1 MKTYIVTMS
10 KSLLLLALLLM
21 SLPLFAA
28 RVGGLY
34 EAEVPVAGQETAQRN
49 QAIIAA
55 FKEVL
60 VKVTGSRG
68 TLRQPRLA
76 SDIAEAPRYVQQ
88 YRYRLQ
94 PVETVLQPPA
104 EEQPQQPDGEPPQP
118 PAVEGIEPEPV
129 APERMLRV
137 RFDEDA
143 VNRLLRQ
150 RGLPVWGETRPAI
163 LLWLTT
169 EQDRRRT
176 MLVPEAEA
184 DTLNAVF
191 GVADQ
196 RGMPLLFPLMDLEDQ
211 SRLHISDVW
220 GGFADNIRQASE
232 RYGPDAIIT
241 GRLIQFAPDLWRASW
256 TLYLDGDS
264 LIWDSEGDS
273 LAMAAEAGTQAG
285 IDMLASRFALAT
297 GGGVGADRTIVRI
310 SGVGD
315 LSAYARVSRYLR
327 EQAGVEELELVL
339 TEADALVYSIQV
351 RGGRKALEQGI
362 ALSGILQ
369 PIFLEEGGG
378 ALLDQSSDVMGVT
391 LHYQLQP

>member
-1 MKTYIVTMS
+1 MKIDIATMS
-10 KSLLLLALLLM
+10 KSLLLLTLLLM
-21 SLPLFAA
+21 SIPLSAA

-68 TLRQPRLA
+68 TLRHPQLA
-76 SDIAEAPRYVQQ
+76 SDISEAPRYVQQ

-94 PVETVLQPPA
+94 PVETSPQPSEVEP
-104 EEQPQQPDGEPPQP
+104 PQQPDAESTQP
-118 PAVEGIEPEPV
+118 PAVEEVEPEPA
-129 APERMLRV
+129 APEKMLRV
-137 RFDEDA
+137 RFDEGA

-150 RGLPVWGETRPAI
+150 RGLPVWGETRPTT

-169 EQDRRRT
+169 EQNQRRT
-176 MLVPEAEA
+176 MLVPDAEA
-184 DTLNAVF
+184 ATLDAVLT
-191 GVADQ
+191 VADQ
-196 RGMPLLFPLMDLEDQ
+196 RGLPLLFPLMDLEDQ
-211 SRLHISDVW
+211 SRLHISDIW

-241 GRLIQFAPDLWRASW
+241 GRLVQFAPDLWRASW

-273 LAMAAEAGTQAG
+273 LAMVAEAGAQAG
-285 IDMLASRFALAT
+285 IDMLASRFALVT
-297 GGGVGADRTIVRI
+297 GGGAGTDRAIVRI

-327 EQAGVEELELVL
+327 EQAGVEKLELVL

-351 RGGRKALEQGI
+351 RGGGKALQQGI

-369 PIFLEEGGG
+369 PISLETGGG
-378 ALLDQSSDVMGVT
+378 MLPDPSADVMGVT

>member
-1 MKTYIVTMS
+1 MKIEIATMS
-10 KSLLLLALLLM
+10 KSLLLLTLLLL
-21 SLPLFAA
+21 SLPLSAA

-68 TLRQPRLA
+68 TLRHPQLA
-76 SDIAEAPRYVQQ
+76 SDISEAPRYVQQ

-94 PVETVLQPPA
+94 PVETPPPPP
-104 EEQPQQPDGEPPQP
+104 EVEPPQQPDDETTQSPV
-118 PAVEGIEPEPV
+118 VEEAEPEPA
-129 APERMLRV
+129 APEKMLRV
-137 RFDEDA
+137 RFDEGA

-150 RGLPVWGETRPAI
+150 HGLPVWGETRPAT

-169 EQDRRRT
+169 EQNRRRT
-176 MLVPEAEA
+176 MLVPDAQA
-184 DTLNAVF
+184 ATLDAVLT
-191 GVADQ
+191 VADQ
-196 RGMPLLFPLMDLEDQ
+196 RGLPLLFPLMDLEDQ
-211 SRLHISDVW
+211 SRLHISDIW

-241 GRLIQFAPDLWRASW
+241 GRLVQFAPDLWRASW

-273 LAMAAEAGTQAG
+273 LAMAAEAGAQAG
-285 IDMLASRFALAT
+285 IDMLASRFALVT
-297 GGGVGADRTIVRI
+297 GGAGTDRTLVRI

-315 LSAYARVSRYLR
+315 LSAYARVSRYLG
-327 EQAGVEELELVL
+327 EQAGVEKLELVL

-369 PIFLEEGGG
+369 PIFVEDGGG
-378 ALLDQSSDVMGVT
+378 ALLDPSADVMGVT